1 MHRANIIKTHKEK
14 YCDKIT
20 YSITQK
26 HTSCIDMFKTSIR
39 RHASILLFPFFTG
52 IPVAEATA
60 QTVSLPETCRHTF
73 NTEAC
78 VMTEDDAMTDSS
90 HTADELSA
98 DIKIYRT
105 EACRL
110 ESPQTQDQATIMM
123 MPKNIHIISYTNSN
137 TFYAYIGYGRIMSKL
152 HMAEGV
158 KGNPRN
164 GLFWQFG
171 YDWTSKFGIGAG
183 MMYNGFR
190 STYEHNGYRE
200 KSEIFYLAP
209 QIVLK
214 TYVRRWI
221 IDGKMGLGLFT
232 YNYPTHETESSDDG
246 FGYNLHFGAEYVLS
260 RIIGISSSIG
270 LTKGNIR
277 IHDEMGYFNMVTAIS
292 ALNICVGVRAH
303 I

>member
-1 MHRANIIKTHKEK
+1 
-14 YCDKIT
+14 
-20 YSITQK
+20 
-26 HTSCIDMFKTSIR
+26 MFKTSIR
-39 RHASILLFPFFTG
+39 IHAYILLFPFFTG
-52 IPVAEATA
+52 IPVTEATA
-60 QTVSLPETCRHTF
+60 QTVSLPETCRHIG

-90 HTADELSA
+90 HTADEPSA
-98 DIKIYRT
+98 DMKIYRT

-110 ESPQTQDQATIMM
+110 ESPQTQDRATIMM

-171 YDWTSKFGIGAG
+171 YDWTSKLGIGAG

-209 QIVLK
+209 QIGLK
-214 TYVRRWI
+214 NIRQAMDYRRE
-221 IDGKMGLGLFT
+221 
-232 YNYPTHETESSDDG
+232 NG
-246 FGYNLHFGAEYVLS
+246 FRIVHIQLSYALYGVIRRQFRIQPAFRS
-260 RIIGISSSIG
+260 RICIVE
-270 LTKGNIR
+270 NHRHQRVYR
-277 IHDEMGYFNMVTAIS
+277 IYG
-292 ALNICVGVRAH
+292 G
-303 I
+303 

>member
-1 MHRANIIKTHKEK
+1 
-14 YCDKIT
+14 
-20 YSITQK
+20 
-26 HTSCIDMFKTSIR
+26 MFKTSIR
-39 RHASILLFPFFTG
+39 MHAYILLFPFFTG
-52 IPVAEATA
+52 ISVTEATA
-60 QTVSLPETCRHTF
+60 QTVSQPEPCRHTF

-90 HTADELSA
+90 HTADTPSA
-98 DIKIYRT
+98 YMKIYRT

-110 ESPQTQDQATIMM
+110 ESSQTQDRATIMM

-171 YDWTSKFGIGAG
+171 YDWTSKLGIGAG

-232 YNYPTHETESSDDG
+232 YNYPTHYTVSSG
-246 FGYNLHFGAEYVLS
+246 ASFGYNLHFGAEYVLS
-260 RIIGISSSIG
+260 RIIGISASIG
-270 LTKGNIR
+270 FTEGNIS
-277 IHDEMGYFNMVTAIS
+277 IHYDMEKGDILTIIS
-292 ALNICVGVRAH
+292 AINICVGVRAH

>member
-1 MHRANIIKTHKEK
+1 
-14 YCDKIT
+14 
-20 YSITQK
+20 
-26 HTSCIDMFKTSIR
+26 MFKTSIR
-39 RHASILLFPFFTG
+39 IHAYILLFPFFTG

-60 QTVSLPETCRHTF
+60 QTVSLPEPCRYTG

-90 HTADELSA
+90 HTADAPAA
-98 DIKIYRT
+98 DMKIYRT

-171 YDWTSKFGIGAG
+171 YDWTSKLGIGAG

-214 TYVRRWI
+214 AYVRRWI

-277 IHDEMGYFNMVTAIS
+277 IRDEMGYFNMVTAIS

>member
-14 YCDKIT
+14 YCYKIT
-20 YSITQK
+20 DCITQK
-26 HTSCIDMFKTSIR
+26 HTNFTDMIKTSIR
-39 RHASILLFPFFTG
+39 RHAYVLLFPFFTG
-52 IPVAEATA
+52 ISVTEATA
-60 QTVSLPETCRHTF
+60 QTVSLPEPCRHTF

-90 HTADELSA
+90 HTADAPAA
-98 DIKIYRT
+98 DMKIYRT

-123 MPKNIHIISYTNSN
+123 MPKNRHIISYTNSN

-158 KGNPRN
+158 KGNPKN

-171 YDWTSKFGIGAG
+171 YDWTSKLGIGAG

-190 STYEHNGYRE
+190 STYEHNGYRD

-209 QIVLK
+209 QIVFK

-260 RIIGISSSIG
+260 RIIGISASIG

-277 IHDEMGYFNMVTAIS
+277 IHDEMGYNNMITAIS

>member
-14 YCDKIT
+14 YCYKIT
-20 YSITQK
+20 DCITQQ
-26 HTSCIDMFKTSIR
+26 HTNSTDMFKTSIR
-39 RHASILLFPFFTG
+39 MHAYILLFPFFTG
-52 IPVAEATA
+52 ISVTEATA
-60 QTVSLPETCRHTF
+60 QTVSQPEPCRHTF

-90 HTADELSA
+90 HTADTPSA
-98 DIKIYRT
+98 DMKIYRT

-110 ESPQTQDQATIMM
+110 ESSQTQDRATIMM

-232 YNYPTHETESSDDG
+232 YNYPTHYTVSSG
-246 FGYNLHFGAEYVLS
+246 ASFGYNVHFGAEYVLS
-260 RIIGISSSIG
+260 RIIGISASIG
-270 LTKGNIR
+270 FTEGNIS
-277 IHDEMGYFNMVTAIS
+277 IHYDMEKGDILTIIS
-292 ALNICVGVRAH
+292 AINICVGVRAH

>member
-14 YCDKIT
+14 YCYKIT
-20 YSITQK
+20 DCITQQ
-26 HTSCIDMFKTSIR
+26 HTNSTDMFKTSIR
-39 RHASILLFPFFTG
+39 MHAYILLFPFFTG
-52 IPVAEATA
+52 ISVTEATA
-60 QTVSLPETCRHTF
+60 QTVSQPEPCRHTF

-90 HTADELSA
+90 HTADTPSA
-98 DIKIYRT
+98 DMKIYRT

-110 ESPQTQDQATIMM
+110 ESSQTQDRATIMM

-171 YDWTSKFGIGAG
+171 YDWTSKLGIGAG

-232 YNYPTHETESSDDG
+232 YNYPTHYTVSSG
-246 FGYNLHFGAEYVLS
+246 ASFGYNLHFGAEYVLS
-260 RIIGISSSIG
+260 RIIGISASIG
-270 LTKGNIR
+270 FTEGNIS
-277 IHDEMGYFNMVTAIS
+277 IHYDMEKGDILTIIS
-292 ALNICVGVRAH
+292 AINICVGVRAH

>member
-1 MHRANIIKTHKEK
+1 
-14 YCDKIT
+14 
-20 YSITQK
+20 
-26 HTSCIDMFKTSIR
+26 MFKTSIR
-39 RHASILLFPFFTG
+39 RHAYVQLFPFFTG

-90 HTADELSA
+90 HTADTPSA
-98 DIKIYRT
+98 DMKIYRT

-152 HMAEGV
+152 YMAEGV

-232 YNYPTHETESSDDG
+232 YNYPTHYTVSSG
-246 FGYNLHFGAEYVLS
+246 TSFGYNVHFGAEYVLS
-260 RIIGISSSIG
+260 RIIGISASIG
-270 LTKGNIR
+270 FTEGNIS
-277 IHDEMGYFNMVTAIS
+277 IHYDMEKGDILTIIS
-292 ALNICVGVRAH
+292 AINICVGVRAH

>member
-1 MHRANIIKTHKEK
+1 
-14 YCDKIT
+14 
-20 YSITQK
+20 
-26 HTSCIDMFKTSIR
+26 MFKTSIR
-39 RHASILLFPFFTG
+39 MHAYILLFPFFTG
-52 IPVAEATA
+52 ISVTEATA
-60 QTVSLPETCRHTF
+60 QTVSQPEPCRHTF

-90 HTADELSA
+90 HTADTPSA
-98 DIKIYRT
+98 DMKIYRT

-110 ESPQTQDQATIMM
+110 KSPQTQDRATIMM

-232 YNYPTHETESSDDG
+232 YNYPTHYTVSSG
-246 FGYNLHFGAEYVLS
+246 TSFGYNVHFGAEYVLS
-260 RIIGISSSIG
+260 RIIGISASIG
-270 LTKGNIR
+270 FTEGNIS
-277 IHDEMGYFNMVTAIS
+277 IHYDMEKGDILTIIS
-292 ALNICVGVRAH
+292 AINICVGVRAH

>member
-1 MHRANIIKTHKEK
+1 MI
-14 YCDKIT
+14 
-20 YSITQK
+20 
-26 HTSCIDMFKTSIR
+26 KTSIR
-39 RHASILLFPFFTG
+39 MHAYILLFPFFTG
-52 IPVAEATA
+52 ISVTEATA
-60 QTVSLPETCRHTF
+60 QTVSQPEPCRHTF

-90 HTADELSA
+90 HTADTPSA
-98 DIKIYRT
+98 DMKIYRK

-110 ESPQTQDQATIMM
+110 KSPQTQDRATIMM

-164 GLFWQFG
+164 GLFWQFC

-232 YNYPTHETESSDDG
+232 YNYPTHYTVSSG
-246 FGYNLHFGAEYVLS
+246 ASFGYNLHFGAEYVLS
-260 RIIGISSSIG
+260 RIIGISASIG
-270 LTKGNIR
+270 FTEGNIS
-277 IHDEMGYFNMVTAIS
+277 IHYDMEKGDILTIIS
-292 ALNICVGVRAH
+292 AINICVGVRAH

>member
-26 HTSCIDMFKTSIR
+26 HTNSTDMFKTSIR
-39 RHASILLFPFFTG
+39 IHAYVLLFPFFTG
-52 IPVAEATA
+52 ISVAEATA
-60 QTVSLPETCRHTF
+60 QTTSLPEPCRYTF

-90 HTADELSA
+90 HTADEPSA
-98 DIKIYRT
+98 DMKIYRT

-152 HMAEGV
+152 HMSEGV
-158 KGNPRN
+158 KGNPKN

-171 YDWTSKFGIGAG
+171 YDWTSKLGIGAG

-209 QIVLK
+209 QIVFK

>member
-1 MHRANIIKTHKEK
+1 
-14 YCDKIT
+14 
-20 YSITQK
+20 
-26 HTSCIDMFKTSIR
+26 MFKTSIR
-39 RHASILLFPFFTG
+39 RHAYVQLFPFFTG

-60 QTVSLPETCRHTF
+60 QTVSQPEPCRHTF

-90 HTADELSA
+90 HTADTPSA
-98 DIKIYRT
+98 DMKIYRT

-110 ESPQTQDQATIMM
+110 ESPQTQDRATIMM

-232 YNYPTHETESSDDG
+232 YNYPTHYTVSSG
-246 FGYNLHFGAEYVLS
+246 ASFGYNVHFGAEYVLS
-260 RIIGISSSIG
+260 RIIGISASIG

-277 IHDEMGYFNMVTAIS
+277 IHDKMGYNNMITVIS

>member
-14 YCDKIT
+14 YCYKIT
-20 YSITQK
+20 DCITQQ
-26 HTSCIDMFKTSIR
+26 HTNSTDMFKTSIR
-39 RHASILLFPFFTG
+39 RHAYVQLFPFFTG

-60 QTVSLPETCRHTF
+60 QTVSQPEPCRHTF

-90 HTADELSA
+90 HTADTPSA
-98 DIKIYRT
+98 DMKIYRT

-171 YDWTSKFGIGAG
+171 YDWTSKLGIGAG

-232 YNYPTHETESSDDG
+232 YNYPTHYTVSSG
-246 FGYNLHFGAEYVLS
+246 ASFGYNVHFGAEYVLS
-260 RIIGISSSIG
+260 RIIGISASIG
-270 LTKGNIR
+270 FTEGNIS
-277 IHDEMGYFNMVTAIS
+277 IHYDMEKGDILTIIS
-292 ALNICVGVRAH
+292 AINICVGVRAH

>member
-1 MHRANIIKTHKEK
+1 
-14 YCDKIT
+14 
-20 YSITQK
+20 
-26 HTSCIDMFKTSIR
+26 MFKTSIR
-39 RHASILLFPFFTG
+39 IHASILLFPFFTG

-60 QTVSLPETCRHTF
+60 QTVSQPETCRHTF

-90 HTADELSA
+90 HTADEPSA
-98 DIKIYRT
+98 DMKIYRT

-123 MPKNIHIISYTNSN
+123 MPKNIHRISYTNSN

-171 YDWTSKFGIGAG
+171 YDWTSKLGIGAG

-260 RIIGISSSIG
+260 RIIGISASIG

-292 ALNICVGVRAH
+292 ALNICVGMRAH